1 MPLKLINY
9 FTDIQMSVAMERS
22 PYASSSGVQRGA
34 VKPSRA
40 FGSSSV
46 GTSSSTLSSSRIAKP
61 TNSSTGR
68 TLPYGPGP
76 LPDRSVLLK
85 SGAVKYVTES
95 SRDHRTIPPSG
106 TTFNHFNH
114 SKTTDSPPSRRKFSN
129 DSGYGSLGGKDSRS
143 TLNNNNRHGNLGR
156 GKSKSLSHLSQRDE
170 TDERTTSYRSRIRT
184 DSSLHGVG
192 SKTYTQNHLGY
203 KTALNGSNNSYSNT
217 GICRSTTH
225 SDYKDPTKDDNNSLS
240 KTGHSYSSEKELSNG
255 YTAPG
260 KNNYSVIDVEKTRK
274 ATITALPGTDM
285 KCTRK
290 SSFSSS
296 NSSPSNSVSKL

>member
-40 FGSSSV
+40 FASSSV
-46 GTSSSTLSSSRIAKP
+46 TTSSLSSSRKIMAKP
-61 TNSSTGR
+61 ANSSTGR
-68 TLPYGPGP
+68 TLPQGPGP
-76 LPDRSVLLK
+76 LPNRPKLK
-85 SGAVKYVTES
+85 SGTVRYMTEPS
-95 SRDHRTIPPSG
+95 HDHRTIPSRV

-114 SKTTDSPPSRRKFSN
+114 SKTTDSPPARRKISN
-129 DSGYGSLGGKDSRS
+129 DSGYGSSGGKDSRS
-143 TLNNNNRHGNLGR
+143 ILNNNFWSGNLGSR

-170 TDERTTSYRSRIRT
+170 TDERTTSYRSRT
-184 DSSLHGVG
+184 DSS
-192 SKTYTQNHLGY
+192 S
-203 KTALNGSNNSYSNT
+203 KTALIGSNNSYSNT
-217 GICRSTTH
+217 GIYRSTTH
-225 SDYKDPTKDDNNSLS
+225 SDYKEPAKDDKNPLS